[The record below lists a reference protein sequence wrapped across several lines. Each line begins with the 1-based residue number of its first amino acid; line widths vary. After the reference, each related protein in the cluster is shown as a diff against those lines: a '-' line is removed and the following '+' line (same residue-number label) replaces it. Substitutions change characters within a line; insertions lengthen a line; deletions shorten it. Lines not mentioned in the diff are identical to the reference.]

1 MLKVEN
7 VTLSFD
13 GLLAINNVSLTVKE
27 NRISGLIG
35 PNGAGKTTFF
45 NLIDGVYTPD
55 KGSITFNG
63 NRIDGKKPYQIN
75 KAGISRTYQVI
86 NLFKKMNLVENVMV
100 GMHSN
105 LQSNVFSSMLRTRAQ
120 RSEEKEALERA
131 YDWLEFVNLKD
142 KAKNLAGSLSYGE
155 QRLLEIVR
163 GLASNPKLIL
173 LDEPAA
179 GMNSREKEML
189 HDLLQRILDKK
200 VSILMIEHDMKL
212 MMGVAE
218 YIYVLNY
225 GQKLAEGKPNEI
237 QNNQKVIEAYLGGE

>member
-1 MLKVEN
+1 MLRVEN
-7 VTLSFD
+7 VTLNFE
-13 GLLAINNVSLTVKE
+13 GLIAVNNVSLTVQANK
-27 NRISGLIG
+27 ISGLIG

-45 NLIDGVYTPD
+45 NRISGVYTPD
-55 KGSITFNG
+55 KGSITFDG
-63 NRIDGKKPYQIN
+63 HRIDGKKPYQIN
-75 KAGISRTYQVI
+75 KLGIARTYQVI
-86 NLFKKMNLVENVMV
+86 NLFKNMNLLENVMV

-105 LQSNVFSSMLRTRAQ
+105 LHSNFFSSMFKTKVQRA
-120 RSEEKEALERA
+120 EEKEALERA
-131 YDWLEFVNLKD
+131 YDWLKFVNLEH

-179 GMNSREKEML
+179 GMNSKEKEML
-189 HDLLQRILDKK
+189 HDLLNKILEKK
-200 VSILMIEHDMKL
+200 ISILMIEHDMKL

-225 GQKLAEGKPNEI
+225 GQKIAEGKPSEI
-237 QNNQKVIEAYLGGE
+237 QNNPKVIEAYLGGE

>member
-1 MLKVEN
+1 MLRVEN
-7 VTLSFD
+7 VTLNFE
-13 GLLAINNVSLTVKE
+13 GLIAVNNVSLTVQANK
-27 NRISGLIG
+27 ISGLIG

-45 NLIDGVYTPD
+45 NLISGVYTPD
-55 KGSITFNG
+55 KGSITFDG
-63 NRIDGKKPYQIN
+63 HRIDGKKPYQIN
-75 KAGISRTYQVI
+75 KLGIARTYQVI
-86 NLFKKMNLVENVMV
+86 NLFKNMNLLENVMV

-105 LQSNVFSSMLRTRAQ
+105 LHSNFFSSMFKTKVQRA
-120 RSEEKEALERA
+120 EEKEALERA
-131 YDWLEFVNLKD
+131 YDWLKFVNLEH

-179 GMNSREKEML
+179 GMNSKEKEML
-189 HDLLQRILDKK
+189 HDLLNKILEKK
-200 VSILMIEHDMKL
+200 ISILMIEHDMKL

-225 GQKLAEGKPNEI
+225 GQKIAEGKPSEI
-237 QNNQKVIEAYLGGE
+237 QNNPKVIEAYLGGE